1 LALVAMVVLA
11 GVLVYALSE
20 RRMRRA
26 YVVSAPPIAVPTDPE
41 SIARGKR
48 LATVVAPCGECHG
61 RDFGGKLMVDE
72 WAMGTLYGANLTRGR
87 GGIGAAYT
95 DADWVRALLH
105 GVRRD
110 GRSVV
115 FMPSHDFHF
124 TEQDTA
130 ALIAFFRALPP
141 IDRDIPGPRVGI
153 MARALSF
160 GPLPLLPAEL
170 IDHERVAFA
179 SPPQGTDPVV
189 VGRHLVDTGGC
200 RGCHLPDLAGGG
212 GPPPGA
218 SNITPTGIGDWSDA
232 DFLKAVRSHVRPNG
246 TPIAESMPAAYG
258 LMTDDEL
265 KAIRAYLR
273 TVPATG
279 KKTKSQDGQAE

>member
-1 LALVAMVVLA
+1 
-11 GVLVYALSE
+11 
-20 RRMRRA
+20 
-26 YVVSAPPIAVPTDPE
+26 
-41 SIARGKR
+41 
-48 LATVVAPCGECHG
+48 
-61 RDFGGKLMVDE
+61 
-72 WAMGTLYGANLTRGR
+72 MGTLYGANLTRGR
-87 GGIGAAYT
+87 GGIAARYS

-110 GRSVV
+110 RRSVI

-124 TEQDTA
+124 TEQNTGDV
-130 ALIAFFRALPP
+130 IAFFRSVPP
-141 IDRDIPGPRVGI
+141 VDREVPGPRIGI

-170 IDHERVAFA
+170 IDHDRAAFA
-179 SPPQGTDPVV
+179 PPPPSADPVAL
-189 VGRHLVDTGGC
+189 GRHLLDSGGC
-200 RGCHLPDLAGGG
+200 RGCHQADLSGGA

-218 SNITPTGIGDWSDA
+218 ANITPIGIGDWSDA
-232 DFLKAVRSHVRPNG
+232 DFLKAVRNHVRPNG
-246 TPIAESMPAAYG
+246 TKIASSMPAAYG

-279 KKTKSQDGQAE
+279 KKTKSQDGQAD